1 MDVKNAPGKTLWD
14 TLVEAA
20 LITDEQLEEAMLI
33 SERTE
38 ESPEQ
43 YMVAQGWLT
52 EYQLALFTSLYLGI
66 PFINVNRQDI
76 EQEAVDLVP
85 EQIARKYR
93 LIPIS
98 LKNGALSIAM
108 EDPRNLDALEELA
121 TVSLKRI
128 NPFIST
134 AQDIQESID
143 RWYRVSGEIER
154 QLSMISGVSEA
165 DTEGDLEAQL
175 SAEAIAQAPV
185 VRALD
190 LLITQAIQDRSSD
203 IHVEPQEDRLRIR
216 FRTDGILHEIMNLP
230 LSAHSPFISRIK
242 IMAGMNIAERRRPQD
257 GQITFKMRDREVD
270 IRVATSNTIYG
281 EMSVMRILDKSFALY
296 TLPQLG
302 FLPETYDAYTQML
315 KSPFGMVLVSGPT
328 GAGKTT
334 TLYASVAQ
342 LDRVGRNLITIED
355 PVEYRF
361 ANINQMPV
369 NAQSGF
375 TFAAGLRACMRLD
388 PNVILVGEIRDPET
402 SQIAVQAALTGH
414 LVLSSVHANDTAG
427 VIVRLIDLG
436 VEPFMAAS
444 ALVGVVAQRMVRRL
458 CAQCTRS
465 RPATAEERLAYETEM
480 QETREEFLYGDGCN
494 FCSGTGYVGR
504 TGIYEVMQ
512 VSEEIRRLILSS
524 SGSDAI
530 RAQAREE
537 GMRTL
542 WHDGM
547 TKVKMGITTP
557 QEVIRN
563 VFTLG

>member
-1 MDVKNAPGKTLWD
+1 
-14 TLVEAA
+14 
-20 LITDEQLEEAMLI
+20 
-33 SERTE
+33 
-38 ESPEQ
+38 
-43 YMVAQGWLT
+43 
-52 EYQLALFTSLYLGI
+52 
-66 PFINVNRQDI
+66 
-76 EQEAVDLVP
+76 
-85 EQIARKYR
+85 
-93 LIPIS
+93 
-98 LKNGALSIAM
+98 
-108 EDPRNLDALEELA
+108 
-121 TVSLKRI
+121 
-128 NPFIST
+128 
-134 AQDIQESID
+134 
-143 RWYRVSGEIER
+143 
-154 QLSMISGVSEA
+154 
-165 DTEGDLEAQL
+165 
-175 SAEAIAQAPV
+175 
-185 VRALD
+185 
-190 LLITQAIQDRSSD
+190 
-203 IHVEPQEDRLRIR
+203 
-216 FRTDGILHEIMNLP
+216 
-230 LSAHSPFISRIK
+230 
-242 IMAGMNIAERRRPQD
+242 
-257 GQITFKMRDREVD
+257 MRDREVD
-270 IRVATSNTIYG
+270 IRVANSNTIYG
-281 EMSVMRILDKSFALY
+281 EMSVMRLLDKSFALY

-302 FLPETYDAYTQML
+302 FLPETYNAYTQML

-369 NAQSGF
+369 NVQSGF

-444 ALVGVVAQRMVRRL
+444 ALVGIVAQRMVRRL

-465 RPATAEERLAYETEM
+465 RPANAEEKLGYETEM
-480 QETREEFLYGDGCN
+480 QESRDEFLYGDGCN

-504 TGIYEVMQ
+504 TGIYEVML
-512 VSEEIRRLILSS
+512 VTEDIRRLILAN

-530 RAQAREE
+530 RAQARED
-537 GMRTL
+537 GMSTL